1 MALPGTVP
9 VTLESDAEQATAQA
23 ENVLS
28 ETGLPAE
35 APSPDTP
42 FADAPAL
49 RAARPAKTETVS
61 AEKTQSAKPE
71 TESRPEREAT
81 NILSVYP
88 EVPVV
93 HMTSDGLGFFKDF
106 EARNHADMLRDKTA
120 TTVKRK

>member
-1 MALPGTVP
+1 MWILDKKDTAPNPHPSFL
-9 VTLESDAEQATAQA
+9 SDP
-23 ENVLS
+23 N
-28 ETGLPAE
+28 
-35 APSPDTP
+35 
-42 FADAPAL
+42 
-49 RAARPAKTETVS
+49 PAKRIGSEDEEIP
-61 AEKTQSAKPE
+61 AIAQFSAKPE

-106 EARNHADMLRDKTA
+106 EARNHADMVRDKTA